1 MVELLFREVLRLPT
15 VIIDISGY
23 SETGYVGDDAKTI
36 LTRLLFKAEGNPLI
50 ASTGVICLDE
60 FDKLASNQNNA
71 RFDGQGTTKDGSGF
85 GVQKELLRMLEEAH
99 IDVPLDYN
107 NTIYSDRMTIFTGD
121 IAFLASGAF
130 SGFKNT
136 AIERS
141 GINFIGF
148 KSSGEP
154 GEKERIA
161 SSLEASEVNEI
172 ENFQCYGFLPE
183 LIARFTRV
191 VPLDPLDRRTLKTIL
206 TDNVIRKFTREF
218 ESEGLKLRVDSRV
231 LDHIV
236 EQSFERQTGARGLN
250 SVLTEYIENA
260 AFEQF
265 GSGEEV
271 EVRLRLRNG
280 KIRVEKTKQRKKSS
294 SR

>member
-15 VIIDISGY
+15 VIIDISDY
-23 SETGYVGDDAKTI
+23 LETDYEGDDAKTI
-36 LTRLLFKAEGNPLI
+36 ITRLLFKAEGNPLVV
-50 ASTGVICLDE
+50 STVVICLDE

-71 RFDGQGTTKDGSGF
+71 RVDGQGTTKDVSGF

-99 IDVPLDYN
+99 IDV
-107 NTIYSDRMTIFTGD
+107 
-121 IAFLASGAF
+121 
-130 SGFKNT
+130 
-136 AIERS
+136 
-141 GINFIGF
+141 
-148 KSSGEP
+148 
-154 GEKERIA
+154 
-161 SSLEASEVNEI
+161 
-172 ENFQCYGFLPE
+172 
-183 LIARFTRV
+183 
-191 VPLDPLDRRTLKTIL
+191 PLDRRTLKTIL

-218 ESEGLKLRVDSRV
+218 ESEVLKLRVDSRV

-250 SVLTEYIENA
+250 SVLTQYIENA

-280 KIRVEKTKQRKKSS
+280 KIRVEKTKRRNKSS